1 VVVVKLYWGFSLAV
15 LFLCSAG
22 SVTGAVPVDEDQL
35 GAWYMGFFSHDFSDS
50 KFGVQG
56 DFQYRSWDSGDDLE
70 QLLVR
75 GGLSYR
81 PDSLPGKY
89 TFGIAN
95 ITSGAFG
102 SSSATTSE
110 TRLYQEALIPQKVG
124 SRLFLS
130 HRGRL
135 EQRWVDGQDFRTRAL
150 CIICQCAS

>member
-1 VVVVKLYWGFSLAV
+1 MKLHWRFPLAV
-15 LFLCSAG
+15 FFMCSA
-22 SVTGAVPVDEDQL
+22 STVTSAAPVDEDQL

-56 DFQYRSWDSGDDLE
+56 DIQYRSWDSGDDLE
-70 QLLVR
+70 QLLLR
-75 GGLSYR
+75 GGLTYR

-89 TFGIAN
+89 KFGVAN

-124 SRLFLS
+124 SRLFLTTE
-130 HRGRL
+130 RG
-135 EQRWVDGQDFRTRAL
+135 
-150 CIICQCAS
+150 